1 MDSSPKSLLFILCL
15 GIATG
20 FSSSAEVR
28 APTKNLEADLGDVLK
43 VLMSKFMPAFTEQI
57 TSPELSV
64 PCSASLLKM
73 YFGLRNKDAWAIRMV
88 LSNGLLPNN
97 ILEGSVVNLG
107 SYEQC
112 LKTRAYNQ
120 LGQVHFKG
128 QYCTLRIVPNKER
141 LARIVSRFQAIG
153 ELTGRFSPL
162 TRTTHAK
169 FASQNFRTGLCTP
182 SACTTRDL
190 NHFMSTVLGQ
200 YGANGTV
207 TGCRTDDPKTITA
220 LQATS
225 IAILGTLVFTVALAT
240 VAEWVI
246 ETRTA
251 GGKKF
256 KGKISSH
263 SGISLKML
271 LFFSAI
277 SNTRHL
283 LRTENTEKNKP
294 LLFLGGFKV
303 ILIFWVIYGHAFIM
317 VQLEFAHS
325 VFAIGDVTG
334 KVASQVIPNGF
345 LSVSTFLFLSGFALT
360 YAVLCSR
367 QALLKQNL
375 VIVFFIGL
383 AKRYFRLTFPII
395 GVILCTFILPL
406 LVDGPADQD
415 FFASEVNGCIN
426 RWWTVFVHINN
437 FNPMD
442 NMCLQ
447 HLWYVSAD
455 MQIFLVVALPLTLV
469 FIKHPKIAFVISC
482 IVALVFCVL
491 TTLQIYFWDI
501 AYAMTLGTND
511 QKKTFQ
517 SLEFIYYRPFT
528 HVGTYVLGLITGYL
542 AFDHKKSTIHP
553 VIKASQWLLSI
564 ALASF
569 VMFVTVPWNRG
580 HLPSDVINAVYGGF
594 HRLIWAA
601 ALVWP
606 SYACATGHGGILN
619 GFFSWKALRPISR
632 LTYCIYL
639 VHLWFFLIKMGNLKT
654 NFDLA
659 EYLQLMRSLGIFCY
673 SIFFGYLL
681 FLCFECPGFHIQ
693 KMIFDRPRPKKYQEK
708 KSICE
713 NGAEKSHL

>member
-1 MDSSPKSLLFILCL
+1 M
-15 GIATG
+15 G
-20 FSSSAEVR
+20 SSSGSLVFITCLAIVSGFGTSAEEEVT
-28 APTKNLEADLGDVLK
+28 TKSLEADLGDVLK
-43 VLMSKFMPAFTEQI
+43 VLVSKFMPAVTDQI
-57 TSPELSV
+57 SGPELSV

-73 YFGLRNKDAWAIRMV
+73 YFALKNKDAWAIRMA
-88 LSNGLLPNN
+88 LSNGLIPNN
-97 ILEGSVVNLG
+97 VLEGSVVNLG

-120 LGQVHFKG
+120 LNKVSFKG
-128 QYCTLRIVPNKER
+128 QYCSLRIVPNKER
-141 LARIVSRFQAIG
+141 LERLVSRFQAIG
-153 ELTGRFSPL
+153 ELTGRFNPL
-162 TRTTHAK
+162 TRTTNAK
-169 FASQNFRTGLCTP
+169 FAAQDFRTGLCTP
-182 SACTTRDL
+182 STCTTLDL
-190 NHFMSTVLGQ
+190 NRFMSKVLGQ
-200 YGANGTV
+200 YGINGTV
-207 TGCRTDDPKTITA
+207 TGCRTDDPKKVTV

-225 IAILGTLVFTVALAT
+225 MAILGTVVFIVAIAT
-240 VAEWVI
+240 VAEWTI
-246 ETRTA
+246 ERRT
-251 GGKKF
+251 GGDEKF
-256 KGKISSH
+256 KVGTP
-263 SGISLKML
+263 LKML

-303 ILIFWVIYGHAFIM
+303 ILIFWVIYGHAYIM

-325 VFAIGDVTG
+325 VFTIGDVTR

-345 LSVSTFLFLSGFALT
+345 LSVSSFLFLSGFALT
-360 YAVLCSR
+360 HAVLSAR
-367 QALLKQNL
+367 QALLKQKL
-375 VIVFFIGL
+375 VVVFFIGV

-395 GVILCTFILPL
+395 GVILCTFLLPL

-415 FFASEVNGCIN
+415 FFASEINGCIN
-426 RWWTVFVHINN
+426 RWWTVFVHVNN
-437 FNPMD
+437 FNPMN

-455 MQIFLVVALPLTLV
+455 MQIFLVVALPLTLL
-469 FIKHPKIAFVISC
+469 FIKHPKTAFAVSC
-482 IVALVFCVL
+482 VVALVFCVL
-491 TTLQIYFWDI
+491 TTLQIYFWDV

-517 SLEFIYYRPFT
+517 SLQFIYYRPFT
-528 HVGTYVLGLITGYL
+528 HVGTYVLGLIAGYL
-542 AFDHKKSTIHP
+542 ALDHKKSTIHP
-553 VIKASQWLLSI
+553 VIQASQWLLSI

-580 HLPSDVINAVYGGF
+580 HLPNEVINAVYGGF

-601 ALVWP
+601 ALMWP

-619 GFFSWKALRPISR
+619 GFFAWKALRPISR

-639 VHLWFFLIKMGNLKT
+639 VHLWFFLVKMGTLKT

-659 EYLQLMRSLGIFCY
+659 EYLQLMTSLGIFCY

-681 FLCFECPGFHIQ
+681 FLCFECPAFHIQ
-693 KMIFDRPRPKKYQEK
+693 KMIFDKPRPENTPQDK
-708 KSICE
+708 KSIYE
-713 NGAEKSHL
+713 NGAEKSRL

>member
-1 MDSSPKSLLFILCL
+1 MALSAGMFLFILWL
-15 GIATG
+15 RIV
-20 FSSSAEVR
+20 SSFGASGEEEVT
-28 APTKNLEADLGDVLK
+28 TKSFEGDFGDVLK
-43 VLMSKFMPAFTEQI
+43 VLVSKFMPAVTDQI
-57 TSPELSV
+57 SSPELSLA
-64 PCSASLLKM
+64 CSSSLLKM
-73 YFGLRNKDAWAIRMV
+73 FFGLRNKDAWAIRMA
-88 LSNGLLPNN
+88 LSNGLIPNN
-97 ILEGSVVNLG
+97 VLEGSVVNLG

-128 QYCTLRIVPNKER
+128 QYCSLIVIPNKET
-141 LARIVSRFQAIG
+141 LQEIVSRFQAIG
-153 ELTGRFSPL
+153 ELTGRMSPL
-162 TRTTHAK
+162 TRTTNAK
-169 FASQNFRTGLCTP
+169 FASKDFRIGMCSP
-182 SACTTRDL
+182 SACSTRDL
-190 NHFMSTVLGQ
+190 NIFMSKVLGQ
-200 YGANGTV
+200 YGINGTV
-207 TGCRTDDPKTITA
+207 RGCRTDDPKKVTT

-225 IAILGTLVFTVALAT
+225 MAILGTLAFTVALAT
-240 VAEWVI
+240 LAEWAI
-246 ETRTA
+246 ETKTE
-251 GGKKF
+251 GEEKF
-256 KGKISSH
+256 KPGIPLKI
-263 SGISLKML
+263 L

-325 VFAIGDVTG
+325 VFAIGHVTG

-360 YAVLCSR
+360 YVVLCSR

-375 VIVFFIGL
+375 VIVFFIGV

-395 GVILCTFILPL
+395 GVILCTFLLPL

-415 FFASEVNGCIN
+415 FFASEINGCIN
-426 RWWTVFVHINN
+426 RWWTVFVHVNN
-437 FNPMD
+437 FNPMN

-455 MQIFLVVALPLTLV
+455 MQIFLVVALPLTLL
-469 FIKHPKIAFVISC
+469 FIRYPKTAFGISC
-482 IVALVFCVL
+482 VVALVFCVL
-491 TTLQIYFWDI
+491 TTLQIYFWDVT
-501 AYAMTLGTND
+501 YSMTLGTND

-528 HVGTYVLGLITGYL
+528 HVGTYVLGVITGYL
-542 AFDHKKSTIHP
+542 ALDHKKSTIHP
-553 VIKASQWLLSI
+553 VIKASQWLISI
-564 ALASF
+564 GLASF

-580 HLPSDVINAVYGGF
+580 YLPNDVINAVYGGF

-619 GFFSWKALRPISR
+619 GFFAWKALRPISR

-639 VHLWFFLIKMGNLKT
+639 VHLWFFLVKMGSLKT

-659 EYLQLMRSLGIFCY
+659 EYLQLMTSLGIFCF

-681 FLCFECPGFHIQ
+681 FLCFECPGFHLQ
-693 KMIFDRPRPKKYQEK
+693 KMIFDRPRSEKPSQEK

-713 NGAEKSHL
+713 NEAERSHL